1 MLSVERPSYVV
12 LGLRLSV
19 TSKSHVS
26 HVRYVLNYVLSS
38 PSHRFDACFLEER
51 MCLFMP
57 KWSLS
62 SRIESCFYLC

>member
-26 HVRYVLNYVLSS
+26 HVRYALNYVLS
-38 PSHRFDACFLEER
+38 PPLIV
-51 MCLFMP
+51 LMP
-57 KWSLS
+57 A
-62 SRIESCFYLC
+62 F